1 MVPFCGLM
9 MNIYTKFWEMFM
21 TSFFEPLRCYF
32 YDLVYFALCSGKS
45 LVAFYII
52 LETQLFALDSYYF
65 WSLQALGKYI

>member
-1 MVPFCGLM
+1 
-9 MNIYTKFWEMFM
+9 M

-32 YDLVYFALCSGKS
+32 YDLVYFALCLGKS

-65 WSLQALGKYI
+65 WSLQALENYI